1 MNRRVSRFICALLCS
16 VPLIATAQTIDK
28 ITSPNNLYEGGKS
41 LFLQG
46 NFAAASTTLQM
57 FVEQMPQSR
66 VHEEAEY
73 MLVCSA
79 YELRNPNSLALLDH
93 YIETYPDSPYANR
106 IYALMGACF
115 FYQREF
121 DEALAMLNSS
131 ELYLLSDKER
141 DQATYMQAICYLEIG
156 NLKEAAVWFE
166 MLRETSHK
174 YASDCTYYLSYIR
187 YAQHRYDE
195 ALSGFLSIQHNSKY
209 VELVP
214 YYLAEIY
221 LIKDRKSVV

>member
-1 MNRRVSRFICALLCS
+1 
-16 VPLIATAQTIDK
+16 
-28 ITSPNNLYEGGKS
+28 
-41 LFLQG
+41 
-46 NFAAASTTLQM
+46 
-57 FVEQMPQSR
+57 
-66 VHEEAEY
+66 
-73 MLVCSA
+73 
-79 YELRNPNSLALLDH
+79 
-93 YIETYPDSPYANR
+93 
-106 IYALMGACF
+106 MGACF
-115 FYQREF
+115 VEQGEF
-121 DEALAMLNSS
+121 DEALAMRNSS
-131 ELYLLSDKER
+131 EVYLLSDKER

-221 LIKDRKSVV
+221 LIKQQYTQAEKIAQAYLSTYPRSQYRLEMYRRMGEAAFQQRKYNEAIQ